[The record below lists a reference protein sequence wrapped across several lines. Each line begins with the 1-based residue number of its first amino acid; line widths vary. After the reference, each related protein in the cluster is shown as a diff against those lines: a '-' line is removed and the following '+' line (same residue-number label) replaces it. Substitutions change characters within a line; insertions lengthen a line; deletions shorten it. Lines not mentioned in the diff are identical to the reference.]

1 MGDGVGVA
9 LGIELLIFVLKATRV
24 LALVTHSALVWFR
37 ILFGCHMPNMRDEL
51 RAASAMAI

>member
-1 MGDGVGVA
+1 VLPCGRFTSREYMGDGVGVA

-37 ILFGCHMPNMRDEL
+37 ILFG
-51 RAASAMAI
+51 